1 MRTNNFL
8 HHFATFTVIAGCFAL
23 ITSCKKDKKED
34 QKPIPEVTAGVY
46 VLNQGG
52 ISHNSSSL
60 TYYDFKGKSVLP
72 NIFAAVNPNQEALG
86 DVGQDLQIYGSKMY
100 IIVNV
105 SSKIEVVDAKSAKSI
120 KTIPMGTAPNLKSPR
135 YLAFHQN
142 KAFISATDG
151 TVSVLDTATLIIE
164 KTINVGRNPEQMA
177 VVGNKLYVANSGG
190 YDAPNYDNTVSV
202 IDLNTMKEVKKIT
215 VGINLE
221 KLQADPYGDV
231 YVTSRG
237 NYGDVASNLF
247 VIDTK
252 TDAVKKQFD
261 LEIGDF
267 VINGNLA
274 YTYSYS
280 FVTGKATYIILN
292 VENETVVSNNFI
304 TDGTDTDIL
313 TPYGLAIDPLSGD
326 IYVADAK
333 DYSNSGTVYC
343 FDKNGK
349 KKFSFQ
355 AGQIP
360 AFFAFYKN

>member
-1 MRTNNFL
+1 MKTNNTL
-8 HHFATFTVIAGCFAL
+8 QHLAAITVLTGCFAL
-23 ITSCKKDKKED
+23 ITSCKKDKQEEHE
-34 QKPIPEVTAGVY
+34 PIREVTAGVY

-60 TYYDFKGKSVLP
+60 TYYDFKEKSIIP
-72 NIFAAVNPNQEALG
+72 DIFASANPNQEALG

-100 IIVNV
+100 IVVNV
-105 SSKIEVVDAKSAKSI
+105 SSKIEVVDAKTAKSI
-120 KTIPMGTAPNLKSPR
+120 KTIPMGVSPSVKSPR

-151 TVSVLDTATLIIE
+151 TVSVLDTATLAIE
-164 KTINVGRNPEQMA
+164 KTIKVGRNPEQMA

-190 YDAPNYDNTVSV
+190 YDAPNYDNTISV
-202 IDLNTMKEVKKIT
+202 IDLNTLKEIKKIT
-215 VGINLE
+215 VAINLE
-221 KLQADPYGDV
+221 KMHADQYGDL

-247 VIDTK
+247 VIDTQ

-280 FVTGKATYIILN
+280 FVTGKATYIVLN

-304 TDGTDTDIL
+304 TDGTVTDIV